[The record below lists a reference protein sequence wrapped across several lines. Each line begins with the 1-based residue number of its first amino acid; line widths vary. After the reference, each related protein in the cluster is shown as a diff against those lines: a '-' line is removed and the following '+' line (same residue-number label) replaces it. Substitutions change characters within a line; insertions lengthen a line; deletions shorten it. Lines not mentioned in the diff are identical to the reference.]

1 MTQKKK
7 HNIIILDDHLI
18 VIEGIKRLLKSY
30 PEYDV
35 VKEVT
40 SIDELYA
47 SLGEVIDIL
56 FLDINV
62 KGVNSIKQIP
72 HIKAIKPDLKI
83 LIFSS
88 YDSPSVVKKAFE
100 QPIHGYLLKDT
111 DEAELIEALETVIA
125 GKIYVGKHIPTSQSF
140 IIDPDSTFEFDD
152 SFLKL
157 DKLTK
162 REKEVTDLMVK
173 GLNSQLIAEQLFI
186 SSHTVKVH
194 RKNIFKKLEIHSV
207 AELINLIYSK

>member
-1 MTQKKK
+1 MKQNKK

-18 VIEGIKRLLKSY
+18 VIEGIKRLLQTH
-30 PEYDV
+30 PEYEI

-40 SIDELYA
+40 SIEELYS
-47 SLGEVIDIL
+47 SLDEVIDIL

-62 KGVNSIKQIP
+62 KGTNSIKQIP

-111 DEAELIEALETVIA
+111 DETELIEALETVIE
-125 GKIYVGKHIPTSQSF
+125 GKIYIGKNIPTSQGS
-140 IIDPDSTFEFDD
+140 IAISEPTFEFDD
-152 SFLKL
+152 SFLKW
-157 DKLTK
+157 DKLTN
-162 REKEVTDLMVK
+162 REKEVADLMAK
-173 GLNSQLIAEQLFI
+173 GMNSQSIAEQLFI

-207 AELINLIYSK
+207 VELINLIYSK